1 MSVFYLLFT
10 LIDVVL
16 IVLGNAYYK
25 EENFTCYY
33 KYYLVVTSEWGA
45 FYMLIHSSFFFLFAI
60 MIWDIFYRLPLVHG
74 LMVTKFLGP
83 KLTVKSF
90 ALGESGKEKGY
101 KNTDNDDSLI
111 VKDFM
116 NMNQSQARSNS
127 LQRNNSQFS
136 NPLSKN
142 DSDVTSPR
150 KFGRDQTS
158 FRRQISHDKN

>member
-25 EENFTCYY
+25 EENFTCYF

-74 LMVTKFLGP
+74 LMVTKLTGP
-83 KLTVKSF
+83 KLLVKSF
-90 ALGESGKEKGY
+90 GGPGGTEKGSRFV
-101 KNTDNDDSLI
+101 DNDDSLI

-116 NMNQSQARSNS
+116 NMN
-127 LQRNNSQFS
+127 
-136 NPLSKN
+136 
-142 DSDVTSPR
+142 
-150 KFGRDQTS
+150 
-158 FRRQISHDKN
+158 